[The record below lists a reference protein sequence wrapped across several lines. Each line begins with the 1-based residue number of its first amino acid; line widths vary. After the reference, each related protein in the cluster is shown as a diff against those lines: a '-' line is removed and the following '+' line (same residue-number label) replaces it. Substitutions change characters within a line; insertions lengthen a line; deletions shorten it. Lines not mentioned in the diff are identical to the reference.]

1 MGDPG
6 ERGER
11 DRRKRLH
18 HVGTYQP
25 NFPGRVPQ
33 IQVAVEDDLG
43 LQPRGAFIVLLPSH
57 PDVTAR
63 IPTAAHVHRYPRC
76 LCSSAS
82 PGNSCEGIGKN
93 SRVWFFRLGVPVPHK
108 RKYLH
113 KRNECVQGPARGVVF
128 EHRNGALNWST
139 LAGELCVSRRGR
151 QFVDSSWSCSRT
163 VTGGAAWYTNYRA
176 CCSSPESFRG
186 RPEDST
192 TPFRPTD
199 NFSLLKRLWMALAVI
214 LVLFDPVHTSS
225 FD

>member
-1 MGDPG
+1 MQAMTWETTTGDACGWAPWATRASEASEASETDANGCTTLERTSQTFRDEFLKSRSQSRTTAVSNPG
-6 ERGER
+6 ALSSFFFPPTRTSLRESRPPLMSTGIPDASAPAPHQEIPARESERTQESG
-11 DRRKRLH
+11 
-18 HVGTYQP
+18 
-25 NFPGRVPQ
+25 
-33 IQVAVEDDLG
+33 
-43 LQPRGAFIVLLPSH
+43 
-57 PDVTAR
+57 
-63 IPTAAHVHRYPRC
+63 
-76 LCSSAS
+76 
-82 PGNSCEGIGKN
+82 
-93 SRVWFFRLGVPVPHK
+93 FFRLGVPVPHK

-113 KRNECVQGPARGVVF
+113 KRNECVQGPARGVVS

-199 NFSLLKRLWMALAVI
+199 NFSL
-214 LVLFDPVHTSS
+214 
-225 FD
+225 

>member
-163 VTGGAAWYTNYRA
+163 VNR
-176 CCSSPESFRG
+176 RG
-186 RPEDST
+186 CVVHQLPG
-192 TPFRPTD
+192 
-199 NFSLLKRLWMALAVI
+199 
-214 LVLFDPVHTSS
+214 VLFIARVFPRTARRFHDAVQAHRQFLVVEAAVDGSRGDS
-225 FD
+225 CSL